1 MTSSHI
7 KVLYS
12 CIGSFLALWTQV
24 LLSKEFPFPGEKP
37 LDPGCHAFW
46 GGDIQ
51 VSPDLRIKDGILF
64 VKDGKIEKVAKNIEI
79 PPSTANGI
87 VAGKLSILVL

>member
-7 KVLYS
+7 KVL
-12 CIGSFLALWTQV
+12 
-24 LLSKEFPFPGEKP
+24 LLLYRKFFSSLDTSLTLQRISFPGEKP
-37 LDPGCHAFW
+37 LGPGCHAFW

-64 VKDGKIEKVAKNIEI
+64 VKMEKLKRLPKTLKSPHLPRME
-79 PPSTANGI
+79 
-87 VAGKLSILVL
+87 L